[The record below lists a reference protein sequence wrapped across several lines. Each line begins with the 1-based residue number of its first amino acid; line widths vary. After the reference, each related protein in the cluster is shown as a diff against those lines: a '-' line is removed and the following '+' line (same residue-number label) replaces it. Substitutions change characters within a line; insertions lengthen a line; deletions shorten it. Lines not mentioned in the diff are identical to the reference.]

1 MPDFNQPTMLAVN
14 GIQLAVYEDK
24 PAGDAHPMPLI
35 LCHGMPELAYSWRHQ
50 FAPLVAAGFH
60 VIAPDMRG
68 VGHSQ
73 KLPARE
79 DYTLDA
85 RLNDMCG
92 LLDHYGYEK
101 AIFIGH
107 DFGGTIV
114 WGMGLYHPERVAGL
128 CACNSPFA
136 DMPMNPL
143 DLYNMLYGPTN
154 YFAYFQT
161 QECEDTFDRDPA
173 RTFRFYMRR
182 DTGNGTNLSR
192 SRAHDAESIGH
203 VHWIHDDESTWPG
216 EVMLNDEEM
225 AYYAGAYARSG
236 FGPAL
241 NWYRCLPL
249 DYDHQKTV
257 YPDGLPKIEVPVLA
271 VGSEL
276 DFIAAYH
283 FYDLLDG
290 YCMDWEKT
298 LIPNAGHWTQQENPE
313 ALNQVL
319 VDWLQRRFV

>member
-14 GIQLAVYEDK
+14 GIQLAVYEEK
-24 PAGDAHPMPLI
+24 PAGPAQPWPLI
-35 LCHGMPELAYSWRHQ
+35 LCHGMPELAYSWRQQ
-50 FAPLVAAGFH
+50 FASLVAAGFH

-68 VGHSQ
+68 VGNSQ
-73 KLPARE
+73 VLPRRE
-79 DYTLDA
+79 DYTLQA
-85 RLNDMCG
+85 RLDDMCA

-101 AIFIGH
+101 GIFIGH

-114 WGMGLYHPERVAGL
+114 WGMGLYHQDRVAGL

-143 DLYNMLYGPTN
+143 DLYNMMYGPTN

-161 QECEDTFDRDPA
+161 QACEDKFNEDPA
-173 RTFRFYMRR
+173 RTFRFYLRR
-182 DTGNGTNLSR
+182 DTGQGTNLSR

-216 EVMLNDEEM
+216 EVLLDDAELNHYAD
-225 AYYAGAYARSG
+225 AYRKTG
-236 FGPAL
+236 FGGAL

-249 DYDHQKTV
+249 DYEHQKKV
-257 YPDGLPKIEVPVLA
+257 FPDGLPKITVPVLA

-276 DFIAAYH
+276 DFIASYH

-290 YCMDWEKT
+290 YCTDWEKT
-298 LIPNAGHWTQQENPE
+298 LVPNAGHWTQQENPV
-313 ALNQVL
+313 ALNEVL
-319 VDWLQRRFV
+319 VGWLQRRFV